1 MRINGNISV
10 AGQVKELKVHQLAAD
25 PETPVLSQV
34 WFNTA
39 ESALK
44 YFDGASV
51 QTIAKGGNLTDYLK
65 LDGSTPMTGE
75 LTLSSTD
82 QSASDDTAA
91 VSKGH
96 LDTVAATKQNNITG
110 AATTITGDD
119 LAASKIVVSDASGK
133 VAATV
138 NATSAEA
145 EHLFGVTSNIQE
157 QIDSKQ
163 ADLGYVPVDKAG
175 DAMSGNLAM
184 GGNVISGLGTPVN
197 ANDALRKVDM
207 ETALAGLD
215 FQPDVLSRQAD
226 DTLDPGAEPAEG
238 DRYIIGDAATL
249 NANFGTIAGVENGD
263 IVEYDGTEFVVV
275 YDVSDAGEGAIT
287 WNRAKDTFQ
296 FFNGTQWA
304 DFGGLSG
311 VTAGIGLAKEGNNI
325 FVNMGAGVAQLPS
338 DEVGLDLRADG
349 GLILSEDGVT
359 PSTGTDA
366 QLHVLADDS
375 TVETS
380 AAGVRVKASGITEN
394 HINGS
399 AAGNGLSGGDG
410 VALNVATQAASGIT
424 VGENGVSVD
433 RAELRNTF
441 LGRDGAEAMT
451 GVLNLSS
458 NDQSAA
464 GDTAAVSKGHLDAAL
479 QTANQTTTDLE
490 TRVEGGYFVYD
501 GTATPA
507 TSHTVTHNLG
517 NKYVQVTVVDATD
530 EVVLA
535 ESITYTD
542 ANSLT
547 VTFTN
552 AEACRVIVTG
562 LKAAA

>member
-25 PETPVLSQV
+25 PSTPVLSQV

-44 YFDGASV
+44 YYDGASV
-51 QTIAKGGNLTDYLK
+51 QTIAKGGNLDDYLK
-65 LDGSTPMTGE
+65 LDGTTPMVGE
-75 LTLSSTD
+75 LTLSSSD
-82 QSASDDTAA
+82 QSASADTVA

-96 LDTVAATKQNNITG
+96 LDTVAATKENVITG
-110 AATTITGDD
+110 AATTITGAD
-119 LAASKIVVSDASGK
+119 LAASKIVVSDSNGK

-138 NATSAEA
+138 NATAAEA

-175 DAMSGNLAM
+175 DSMSGNLAM
-184 GGNVISGLGTPVN
+184 GGNIISGLGAPIN
-197 ANDALRKVDM
+197 ANDALRKIDM

-215 FQPDVLSRQAD
+215 FQPDVNARQAD
-226 DTLDPGAEPAEG
+226 ATLDVTGAVEG
-238 DRYIIGDAATL
+238 DRYIIG
-249 NANFGTIAGVENGD
+249 NASDLHASFGTIAGVENGD
-263 IVEYDGTEFVVV
+263 IVEYDGSEFVVV
-275 YDVSDAGEGAIT
+275 YDVSASGEGAIT
-287 WNRAKDTFQ
+287 WNRDKDTFQ
-296 FFNGTQWA
+296 FFNGTVWA
-304 DFGGLSG
+304 DFGGLAG
-311 VTAGIGLAKEGNNI
+311 VTAGIGLEKDGNNI
-325 FVNMGAGVAQLPS
+325 YVNMGAGVAQLPS
-338 DEVGLDLRADG
+338 DEVGLDLYADG
-349 GLILSEDGVT
+349 GLMLTEDGTADSVA
-359 PSTGTDA
+359 TGA
-366 QLHVLADDS
+366 QLAVRADGS
-375 TVETS
+375 TIER
-380 AAGVRVKASGITEN
+380 AAGGIRVKASGVTET

-399 AAGNGLSGGDG
+399 AAGNGLAGGDG
-410 VALNVATQAASGIT
+410 VALNVATQAASGII
-424 VGENGVSVD
+424 VDENGVSVD

-458 NDQSAA
+458 SDQSAE

-479 QTANQTTTDLE
+479 STQGQSISDLE

-501 GTATPA
+501 GTSAPA
-507 TSHTVTHNLG
+507 VSHTVTHNLG

-547 VTFTN
+547 VTFTQ
-552 AEACRVIVTG
+552 AEGCRVIVTG